1 MKMRGRRRRGGAG
14 SPQSLHRSAPHHLHL
29 LLLKSKL
36 GIRRAPSPPRPLP
49 ASGRRAS
56 PSTPPAAGA
65 GGRWPMRTRSSA
77 RRRVRVDG
85 GFWPP
90 SLERKGVKRVGAVGI
105 GYSRSPTHPAMW
117 GRKSWSPRVSLCT
130 CRVKVTN
137 CPTTQ

>member
-90 SLERKGVKRVGAVGI
+90 SLERELKELVRWASVTVTAGRLRTLPCGGGRAGAHA
-105 GYSRSPTHPAMW
+105 S
-117 GRKSWSPRVSLCT
+117 T
-130 CRVKVTN
+130 CVHAG
-137 CPTTQ
+137 